1 MSAHARRLV
10 VFLKAPRP
18 GSVKT
23 RLAETLGADAA
34 CAAYRQL
41 VETLLV
47 HLAPLHAVEL
57 CFTPA
62 DASAE
67 ISPWL
72 RADWSAAPQSAGD
85 LGRRLHAAFTEHFLA
100 DAERVVI
107 IGSDCPAVTATDI
120 EDAWRAL
127 DGHDVVLGPALD
139 GGYWLIGLRAPQAA
153 LFSEMPWSTNAVF
166 AETMHRARESD
177 LRVALLRELSDV
189 DTAADWE
196 RWLKHTSLNSNLSQA
211 GVENT

>member
-23 RLAETLGADAA
+23 RLAETLGAEPA

-47 HLAPLHAVEL
+47 RLAPLHAVEL

-67 ISPWL
+67 ITPWL
-72 RADWSAAPQSAGD
+72 RNDWSAANQADGD
-85 LGRRLHAAFTEHFLA
+85 LGERLHAAFTEHFLS

-120 EDAWRAL
+120 EDAWLAL

-139 GGYWLIGLRAPQAA
+139 GGYWLIGLRAPQPA

>member
-1 MSAHARRLV
+1 MSTHASRLV

-41 VETLLV
+41 VERLLAN
-47 HLAPLHAVEL
+47 LAPLVAVEL
-57 CFTPA
+57 CFTPP
-62 DASAE
+62 DASSE
-67 ISPWL
+67 INPWL
-72 RADWSAAPQSAGD
+72 RTEWAARPQSEGD
-85 LGRRLHAAFTEHFLA
+85 LGERLHAAFTEHFLTE
-100 DAERVVI
+100 AERVVI
-107 IGSDCPAVTATDI
+107 IGSDCPAVTAADI
-120 EDAWRAL
+120 EDAWLAL

-139 GGYWLIGLRAPQAA
+139 GGYWLIGLRAPQPG
-153 LFSEMPWSTNAVF
+153 LFTAMPWSTDAVF
-166 AETMHRARESD
+166 GETMRRARESG
-177 LRVALLRELSDV
+177 LRVATLRELSDV

-211 GVENT
+211 GVEKT